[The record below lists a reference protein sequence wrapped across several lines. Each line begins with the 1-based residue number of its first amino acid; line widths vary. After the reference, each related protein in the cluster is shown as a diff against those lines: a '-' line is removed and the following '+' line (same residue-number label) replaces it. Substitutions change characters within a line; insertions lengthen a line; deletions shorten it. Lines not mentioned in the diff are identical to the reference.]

1 MLDVEVKRPM
11 LATFFDNFLGY
22 GLSIRF
28 LPFSFNS
35 IEQPIPRHIFSFLL
49 FLGSNVCESMC
60 VCSIFFLLFV
70 MLGLKHQKEENK
82 TRAW

>member
-35 IEQPIPRHIFSFLL
+35 IGQPIPRHIFSFLL
-49 FLGSNVCESMC
+49 FFRFKCVREYVC
-60 VCSIFFLLFV
+60 VFYFFFAV
-70 MLGLKHQKEENK
+70 
-82 TRAW
+82 RDAWVGASKGGE